1 MPQTDLRV
9 IKTLRQIDNALL
21 TLLSD
26 MPFEKITVDLLCQIA
41 LVNRSTFYKYYKSK
55 FDLMDQYLSRTLT
68 EFREQ
73 MDVAFINASSD
84 NIHNLVY
91 QKNFEKALQFMYK
104 HKKAY
109 LLLWNLPLETPVFSR
124 MVQVVHNNILEKLA
138 APSTQSDRLTPYID
152 LYARL
157 FASDMMTLVR
167 WWFRYEGQIS
177 CKDVQNLMVN
187 NMKQGMFR
195 TFRQYVEE

>member
-26 MPFEKITVDLLCQIA
+26 MPFEKITVDLLCQVA

-91 QKNFEKALQFMYK
+91 QKNS
-104 HKKAY
+104 KKPCNLCTSIKKLY

-138 APSTQSDRLTPYID
+138 APSTQNAT
-152 LYARL
+152 A
-157 FASDMMTLVR
+157 
-167 WWFRYEGQIS
+167 
-177 CKDVQNLMVN
+177 
-187 NMKQGMFR
+187 
-195 TFRQYVEE
+195 

>member
-26 MPFEKITVDLLCQIA
+26 MPFEKITVDLLCQVA

-91 QKNFEKALQFMYK
+91 QKNF
-104 HKKAY
+104 
-109 LLLWNLPLETPVFSR
+109 
-124 MVQVVHNNILEKLA
+124 
-138 APSTQSDRLTPYID
+138 
-152 LYARL
+152 
-157 FASDMMTLVR
+157 
-167 WWFRYEGQIS
+167 
-177 CKDVQNLMVN
+177 
-187 NMKQGMFR
+187 
-195 TFRQYVEE
+195 

>member
-84 NIHNLVY
+84 NIHNLIY

-104 HKKAY
+104 HKKRTCSCGIFHWKPQYSAVWCKWY
-109 LLLWNLPLETPVFSR
+109 TIIFWKNWRLLPHKAT
-124 MVQVVHNNILEKLA
+124 A
-138 APSTQSDRLTPYID
+138 
-152 LYARL
+152 
-157 FASDMMTLVR
+157 
-167 WWFRYEGQIS
+167 
-177 CKDVQNLMVN
+177 
-187 NMKQGMFR
+187 
-195 TFRQYVEE
+195 